1 MWALF
6 VNIEKTHI
14 LVVFRTNCRSQR
26 FFWWMWYLRV
36 RENKLRRTALNKP
49 IHQNNPSREADL
61 KHLIKFQIFIR
72 FLFIRFLVHQRT
84 WITFHEHTINRH
96 RKWNVEHAIKKQ
108 IPRLSK
114 LEAMSSGILMWCT
127 ARIWQKWC
135 ENLDTCYRRQEDTLF
150 RSKMWVSSSMS
161 EYISPHKK
169 KSHVFVTRQ
178 ESVYSYT
185 PFWSFCS

>member
-1 MWALF
+1 M
-6 VNIEKTHI
+6 
-14 LVVFRTNCRSQR
+14 VFCTNCRSQR

-108 IPRLSK
+108 MPRLSK

-150 RSKMWVSSSMS
+150 RLKMWVSSSMS

-169 KSHVFVTRQ
+169 KSHVFVTRH
-178 ESVYSYT
+178 ESVHSCT